1 MKTSAAEQHQ
11 YFLALVFIN
20 AVALAAEA
28 IGFL

>member
-1 MKTSAAEQHQ
+1 MKTPAAEQRQ

-20 AVALAAEA
+20 TAALAAEA